1 MELRASNK
9 SSRPAA
15 FLTSTSEAGRCL
27 SRTGGRP
34 DECFGADYRGW
45 MTGRL
50 ANLALLVVVPLAA
63 ASGLVMFLLGS
74 GVVWPVAVLHGVV
87 SLAVVVLVPWKSVV
101 VRRGLRRLWRPGRA
115 TSLSLAAAV
124 LLALVSGLAHVV
136 GVLGA
141 DFAVTTMQLHVG
153 AGIVAAVLTLAH
165 AHRRRVRVR
174 RTDLSRR
181 TFLRVGILASAA
193 AVLETSVQ
201 AAGALA
207 APDGI
212 RRPTG
217 SFRLASSS
225 VAAIPATSWLFD
237 QAPGI
242 DRQSWRLTV
251 ITGGATHDWSLEEL
265 GRWSDRQTAILDCT
279 GGWWTEQE
287 WSGVRVARLLPEGT
301 TGTVEVTSATG
312 YSRRLPLTD
321 DLLLAT
327 AAGGS
332 PLTTAHGSP
341 ARLVVPGRRGYHW
354 VKWVVRIAH
363 DDRPWWAQPPL
374 PLQ

>member
-1 MELRASNK
+1 MS
-9 SSRPAA
+9 
-15 FLTSTSEAGRCL
+15 
-27 SRTGGRP
+27 
-34 DECFGADYRGW
+34 
-45 MTGRL
+45 GRL
-50 ANLALLVVVPLAA
+50 ANLALLVVVPLAT
-63 ASGLVMFLLGS
+63 ASGFVMFLLGS
-74 GVVWPVAVLHGVV
+74 GPVWSIAVLHAAAG
-87 SLAVVVLVPWKSVV
+87 LAVVVLIPWKAVV
-101 VRRGLRRLWRPGRA
+101 VRRGLRRSRRPGRA
-115 TSLSLAAAV
+115 TSLALAAAV
-124 LLALVSGLAHVV
+124 VLALVSGVGHVG
-136 GVLGA
+136 GVLL
-141 DFAVTTMQLHVG
+141 DHSPVTTMQLHVG
-153 AGIVAAVLTLAH
+153 AGLVAAVLTLAH
-165 AHRRRVRVR
+165 AHRRRVSAR

-181 TFLRVGILASAA
+181 TLLRLGVLASAA
-193 AVLETSVQ
+193 GVLGASVN
-201 AAGALA
+201 AAGGLT
-207 APDGI
+207 APRGI

-242 DRQSWRLTV
+242 DPQSWRLTV
-251 ITGGATHDWSLEEL
+251 SANGTSRQWSLEEL
-265 GRWSDRQTAILDCT
+265 ARWDDRQVAVLDCT

-327 AAGGS
+327 AVGGTG
-332 PLTTAHGSP
+332 LAAMHGSP

-363 DDRPWWAQPPL
+363 DDRPWWGEAPL